1 MASSLLIA
9 MGVMALVFVAIT
21 RRAAQPPAVTE
32 VNPAEEEASASSAGR
47 PRAPAPAPGPGGPG
61 RPPPGGAAPR
71 PAAPPHTRPGVGA
84 PPPPAP
90 ATVPTAAAAGT
101 VAAAIRTAVRMAMC
115 DIFATRANWPSC
127 EAGSTSVGLATGKV
141 VEGETLHYLWFVSSD
156 LTVRCYRTINP
167 TFAFIEGD
175 WGLTRSARMEPL
187 TEEIGA

>member
-1 MASSLLIA
+1 MAYGLLIT
-9 MGVMALVFVAIT
+9 MGVMAAALVFVAIT

-32 VNPAEEEASASSAGR
+32 VNPAEEEASASSSA
-47 PRAPAPAPGPGGPG
+47 
-61 RPPPGGAAPR
+61 
-71 PAAPPHTRPGVGA
+71 
-84 PPPPAP
+84 

-156 LTVRCYRTINP
+156 LMVRCYRTINP

-175 WGLTRSARMEPL
+175 WGLTQSAL
-187 TEEIGA
+187 AEEIGAYQVSISSDGVVELPQQLHGDINRLLLEEVNAA

>member
-32 VNPAEEEASASSAGR
+32 VNPAEEEASASSSA
-47 PRAPAPAPGPGGPG
+47 
-61 RPPPGGAAPR
+61 
-71 PAAPPHTRPGVGA
+71 
-84 PPPPAP
+84 
-90 ATVPTAAAAGT
+90 ATVPTAAAVGT

-115 DIFATRANWPSC
+115 DIFTTRANWPSC

-156 LTVRCYRTINP
+156 LTVRCFRTVNP
-167 TFAFIEGD
+167 TFTFIEGD
-175 WGLTRSARMEPL
+175 WGLTRSSRMEAL
-187 TEEIGA
+187 TEEIGAYQASISSEDGAVELPQQFHSDINRLLLEEVNAA